1 MTFGGNR
8 DIGALAETNRL
19 HLVAWSNTESGVEQN
34 GGSVD
39 TQAQLSDADTNYQ
52 VKRSGE
58 IVADVAATL
67 TAAETLDLVVQ
78 LQDADDDGTGS
89 PDTWADVAA
98 GVLLDTAHGG
108 TGDLTAYALPQIL
121 QAAPDQKFSLGPIDL
136 TRLRRHVR
144 LQVTPTFSNVADT
157 CVITVHMIT
166 GGSAIRPI
174 DAAAG

>member
-19 HLVAWSNTESGVEQN
+19 HLAYWTTTESAVEQD
-34 GGSVD
+34 GAALD
-39 TQAQLSDADTNYQ
+39 THPQLGAEWNVQA
-52 VKRSGE
+52 KRSGE
-58 IVADVAATL
+58 IVIDVNATL
-67 TAAETLDLVVQ
+67 TVAETLDLSVQ
-78 LQDADDDGTGS
+78 LQDAADDGAGS

-121 QAAPDQKFSLGPIDL
+121 QAAPSQKFSLGPIDL

-144 LQVTPTFSNVADT
+144 LQVTPTFSNVAD
-157 CVITVHMIT
+157 VASVSVHVIT
-166 GGSAIRPI
+166 GGAAIRPI
-174 DAAAG
+174 DASAA